1 MSLAPRVRRRAGRA
15 LAVAAAAALATMLA
29 PASFAAA
36 AEPPEPPQ
44 LVDQPP
50 LQVASGGGFVNSS
63 VDEAGSYAFAVESDG
78 TEYLVTAR
86 HVAPIGALVYG
97 PGGLLGQATDASV
110 VRDASYVRL
119 NDAVP
124 DHRIRIGTSPSG
136 KALTAKSVGVAPRGS
151 IDVGQ
156 RVCHSGYADT
166 TQDAGGYVCGTVV
179 GVPHTCETYHP
190 YRACRIAIQ
199 RDDGQR
205 VGWLGDSGGPVWQ
218 PVGHGKVRVL
228 GVFTAVSV
236 PDGQS
241 SDRGYFVPAYD
252 ILDDLGGAPVSGP
265 A

>member
-1 MSLAPRVRRRAGRA
+1 MSVAPRVRRRAGRA
-15 LAVAAAAALATMLA
+15 LAVAVAAALAMIFA
-29 PASFAAA
+29 PASLAAA
-36 AEPPEPPQ
+36 AEPPQ
-44 LVDQPP
+44 QQADQA
-50 LQVASGGGFVNSS
+50 LQEVASGGGFVNSS
-63 VDEAGSYAFAVESDG
+63 IDEAGSYAFAVESDG
-78 TEYLVTAR
+78 TEYVVTAR

-97 PGGLLGQATDASV
+97 PGGLLGQATATSI

-124 DHRIRIGTSPSG
+124 DSRIRIGTSPHG

-151 IDVGQ
+151 IDMGQ

-179 GVPHTCETYHP
+179 GVPDTCETYHP
-190 YRACRIAIQ
+190 YRACRIAIE

-205 VGWLGDSGGPVWQ
+205 VGWLGDSGGPVWE
-218 PVGHGKVRVL
+218 PVGDGKVRVL

-236 PDGQS
+236 PDAQS

-252 ILDDLGGAPVSGP
+252 ILDDLGGDPVSG
-265 A
+265 AA